1 MARLLRAALT
11 WGRDGS
17 AAPGCADMAA
27 AGCAG
32 ILGDFRWSPRDL
44 LEEKTGG
51 AKGFL
56 DFVFHLVSLSL
67 TLYR

>member
-1 MARLLRAALT
+1 
-11 WGRDGS
+11 
-17 AAPGCADMAA
+17 
-27 AGCAG
+27 
-32 ILGDFRWSPRDL
+32 LGDFRWSPRDL

-67 TLYR
+67 TPYR